1 MPKIS
6 AVIITYNEER
16 NIGKCLESIQGL
28 VDDIVVVDSYSTDNT
43 EEIVKSFG
51 ARFIQHPFEG
61 HIEQKN
67 WAITQAKY
75 PHILSLDA
83 DEVPSDRLKDSI
95 KRSKENWTHDGYYFN
110 RLTNYCG
117 KWIRHT
123 SWYPARKLRLWD
135 SRKGEWGG
143 INPHDK
149 FIMKRSSTKKF
160 LRGDLYHYSYY
171 SINEHVQQINK
182 FSTIVAQ
189 AYFKANIRANFI
201 NIAIHPVWRLFRDY
215 IIKLGFLDGFYGL
228 IISVNASH
236 ETFLKYVKLRD
247 LYREKRRKEQNVI
260 CFFNSVK
267 TWGGGEKWH
276 FEMANRLHLK
286 GKSVRIFTNHKS
298 ELKTRTNESAIPIS
312 SIRINNLSFLNPYKI
327 IKLAII
333 FRKLKVRVII
343 MNLSADLKVAG
354 IAAKLAGIPH
364 IIYRRGSA
372 IPIRNSILNRFLFR
386 KVVHQVI
393 ANSNETQRTIL
404 SRNPK
409 MINLSKI
416 QIIYNGINLP
426 RFDEAELTFRYK
438 PKANQ
443 VVIGNA
449 GRLVKQ
455 KGQKYLIDLALNLK
469 KRKIDFKIL
478 IAGEGKMENE
488 LRSLISKNGLVRNF
502 EFSGF
507 VEDMKG
513 FMQSIDI
520 FVLTSIWEGF
530 GYVLVE
536 AMACNKPVVAF
547 EISSNPEIIEDTKTG
562 YLVPAFDMEAMTDK
576 VVQLIKDKKL
586 REELGKRGR
595 ERVEN
600 MFSIDKTQ
608 ENLENLLMDYSEIPY
623 D

>member
-6 AVIITYNEER
+6 AVIITYNEEK
-16 NIGKCLESIQGL
+16 NIGKCLESIKEIADE
-28 VDDIVVVDSYSTDNT
+28 VVVVDSYSKDDT
-43 EEIVKSFG
+43 EKIVKSFG
-51 ARFIQHPFEG
+51 ARFIQHPFTG

-83 DEVPSDRLKDSI
+83 DEVPSDRLKKSI
-95 KRSKENWTHDGYYFN
+95 LKVKGKWEHDGYYFN

-160 LRGDLYHYSYY
+160 LKGDLYHYSYY
-171 SINEHVQQINK
+171 SISEHLQQINK
-182 FSTIVAQ
+182 FSTIIAH
-189 AYFKANIRANFI
+189 AYFKANIKANFI
-201 NIAIHPVWRLFRDY
+201 NIALHPGWRLFRDY

-228 IISVNASH
+228 VISVNAAH

-247 LYREKRRKEQNVI
+247 LYRERDRKERDKI

-276 FEMANRLHLK
+276 FEMVNRLHEK
-286 GKSVRIFTNHKS
+286 GNSVSIFTNRTS
-298 ELKTRTNESAIPIS
+298 ELRTRILETEIPIS
-312 SIRINNLSFLNPYKI
+312 RMRINNLSFLNPYKI

-333 FRKLKVRVII
+333 FRKLKVRTII
-343 MNLSADLKVAG
+343 MNLSTDLKVAG
-354 IAAKLAGIPH
+354 IASKLAGIPH

-372 IPIRNSILNRFLFR
+372 IPIRNSFLNRYLFG

-393 ANSNETQRTIL
+393 ANSQETKRTIL
-404 SRNPK
+404 SRNPR
-409 MINLSKI
+409 MINVNRIK
-416 QIIYNGINLP
+416 IIYNGINLP
-426 RFDEAELTFRYK
+426 RFDETPVSFRYK
-438 PKANQ
+438 HKGNEII
-443 VVIGNA
+443 IGNA

-455 KGQKYLIDLALNLK
+455 KGQKYLIDLASKLK
-469 KRKIDFKIL
+469 RKKIDFKIL
-478 IAGEGKMENE
+478 IAGEGRMENE
-488 LRSLISKNGLVRNF
+488 LKALISKNKLKKYF
-502 EFSGF
+502 EFCGF

-547 EISSNPEIIEDTKTG
+547 EISSNPEIVEDQKTG
-562 YLVPAFDMEAMTDK
+562 YLVPPFDMEALTEK
-576 VVQLIKDKKL
+576 VIQLINDKADRIKL
-586 REELGKRGR
+586 GNMGR
-595 ERVEN
+595 ERVEK
-600 MFSIDKTQ
+600 MFSIGKTQ
-608 ENLENLLMDYSEIPY
+608 ENLENLLEEYSYIPLE
-623 D
+623 

>member
-1 MPKIS
+1 MS
-6 AVIITYNEER
+6 
-16 NIGKCLESIQGL
+16 G
-28 VDDIVVVDSYSTDNT
+28 
-43 EEIVKSFG
+43 
-51 ARFIQHPFEG
+51 
-61 HIEQKN
+61 
-67 WAITQAKY
+67 
-75 PHILSLDA
+75 
-83 DEVPSDRLKDSI
+83 
-95 KRSKENWTHDGYYFN
+95 
-110 RLTNYCG
+110 
-117 KWIRHT
+117 
-123 SWYPARKLRLWD
+123 
-135 SRKGEWGG
+135 GG

-149 FIMKRSSTKKF
+149 FIMKKSTTKKF

-182 FSTIVAQ
+182 FSTIIAQ
-189 AYFKANIRANFI
+189 AYFKANVKASFI
-201 NIAIHPVWRLFRDY
+201 NIAVHPGWRLFRDY

-228 IISVNASH
+228 IVSVNASH

-247 LYREKRRKEQNVI
+247 LYKERDKKERVNI

-286 GKSVRIFTNHKS
+286 TNSVGIFTNNKS
-298 ELKTRTNESAIPIS
+298 ELRTRAEETDIPVS
-312 SIRINNLSFLNPYKI
+312 SMRINNLSFLNPYKI
-327 IKLAII
+327 IRLAII
-333 FRKLKVRVII
+333 FRKLKIRTII

-354 IAAKLAGIPH
+354 IAAKVAGIPH

-372 IPIRNSILNRFLFR
+372 IPIRNSFLNRYLFR

-409 MINLSKI
+409 MINPNRIK
-416 QIIYNGINLP
+416 IIYNGINLP
-426 RFDEAELTFRYK
+426 RFDAAKVTYK
-438 PKANQ
+438 HKPNGKDII
-443 VVIGNA
+443 IGNA

-455 KGQKYLIDLALNLK
+455 KGQKYLVDLALNLK
-469 KRKIDFKIL
+469 ARNIAFKIR

-488 LRSLISKNGLVRNF
+488 LRALISKHKLTKHF

-536 AMACNKPVVAF
+536 AMACNKPVVGF
-547 EISSNPEIIEDTKTG
+547 EISSNPEIVDDNITG
-562 YLVPAFDMEAMTDK
+562 FLVPPFDMDAMTEK
-576 VVQLIKDKKL
+576 VVELINNKELRAQLGDK
-586 REELGKRGR
+586 GR

-600 MFSIDKTQ
+600 LFSIEKTQ
-608 ENLENLLMDYSEIPY
+608 ENLEILLKNYSHIPL